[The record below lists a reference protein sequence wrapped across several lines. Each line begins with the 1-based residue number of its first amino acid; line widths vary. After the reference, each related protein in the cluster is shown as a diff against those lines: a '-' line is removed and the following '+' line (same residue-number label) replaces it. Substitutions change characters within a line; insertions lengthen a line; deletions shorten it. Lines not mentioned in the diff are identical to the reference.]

1 MPVLPSYRNQST
13 DLLCKSNDVFF
24 MRVTLVLNGL
34 ITFLFLFLQF
44 VFQKQPSRGVLRKA
58 RRSGISIKL
67 LCKFIEIA
75 LRHWCFPVNLLHIY
89 RTPFPKNTSGRL
101 LLVYIHFFLILDYT
115 VDITLSKV
123 INWFL
128 LRIF

>member
-13 DLLCKSNDVFF
+13 DLLCKSNDCFF
-24 MRVTLVLNGL
+24 MRVTLVLNAL

-75 LRHWCFPVNLLHIY
+75 LRHWCSPVNLLHIY

-115 VDITLSKV
+115 VDITLNKV
-123 INWFL
+123 IN
-128 LRIF
+128 